1 MTLMILKRGYKF
13 CVKISLSFVLLV
25 GIRMEKISLAPLY
38 KICMFAHMGNI
49 KSLNSF
55 Y

>member
-1 MTLMILKRGYKF
+1 MTLMILKKVHKF
-13 CVKISLSFVLLV
+13 STEIYTILCTF

-38 KICMFAHMGNI
+38 KIVCMFAHMGNI
-49 KSLNSF
+49 KSLNTF